1 MKLQIDNLD
10 GHGPQ
15 DYTQLI
21 DSARLPQVVRRLNK
35 PSVLK
40 VALLSNGPNFVVP
53 VSGARLTLGRTNG
66 QDVFSGYLLSAPS
79 YEYLG
84 WSEHGPV
91 YRYNLVAQSD
101 EVALDR
107 KRLPDRVPF
116 VGRSA
121 GNALRQMAQDLL
133 PGILDVSGVADLDPL
148 TSYYPDPQKKFSA
161 HAAEIAIEARGSYR
175 AGNGAIVFA
184 SVGAAQYALNES
196 DANFSAGGLTLGPV
210 DAALNDVTTIGNSE
224 PEAYVTD
231 YFVGDN
237 LTLKFYLSQTPF
249 EQGSKT
255 IFTEEYL
262 GTALDATMWTK
273 TDPANAVSVSGGKLQ
288 IAGGTGSDGQTL
300 VNFGEEVEMGGALVM
315 QHGDVEFHASSTGIL
330 GGLYSGAVAAAN
342 CLTGFQISP
351 NGTESNIQAIINGA
365 LSGVPVTTV
374 SGRHYV
380 LTTRIYSPE
389 VYREQQIFHSSL
401 HPAGR
406 GLGGAAIPADVRVVL
421 EAHEID
427 PANPASLITASTV
440 LYDGVLTNAP
450 SLATYALVNAASMNC
465 DIAFTRMVQ
474 APGTQ
479 VRSALPG
486 QSFRT
491 RLVGAQS
498 DGAECTIV
506 SGPAL
511 DFFTAYVPQANE
523 AIEVRYRGTGTA
535 IARVLNPVSIAALA
549 NGADDGVRGVVRHV
563 KSPAARTAADCENA
577 ALAILDDGNI
587 PGWMGAYETWSD
599 FLPGAAADIFP
610 GDALQINMPSR
621 SANFTG
627 IVREVAIGVRDL
639 QGEHSSYKI
648 TFANDAAE
656 TLSFEFESAKA
667 SIPIG
672 LQELDAD
679 EVSSAYLVALTGAAI
694 TTITS
699 TTVSI
704 DTGSAPIAGGGFEV
718 RWSDT
723 GWGQANDRNLVGRFG
738 TQTFTVPRLSKAQG
752 YFLRQYDASV
762 PPKYSRYTCALYVN
776 YPA

>member
-10 GHGPQ
+10 GRGPQ
-15 DYTQLI
+15 DYTALI
-21 DSARLPQVVRRLNK
+21 DSSRLPQVARRLNK

-40 VALLSNGPNFVVP
+40 VGLLSNGPNFVVP
-53 VSGARLTLGRTNG
+53 VSGARVTLGRTNG
-66 QDVFSGYLLSAPS
+66 QDVFSGYLLSAPN

-84 WSEHGPV
+84 WGEHGPV

-116 VGRSA
+116 VNRSA

-133 PGILDVSGVADLDPL
+133 PGVLDVSGVADLDAL
-148 TSYYPDPQKKFSA
+148 ASYDPDPQKTFSE
-161 HAAEIAIEARGSYR
+161 HAAEIALEARGSYR
-175 AGNGAIVFA
+175 SGGGAIVFS
-184 SVGAAQYALNES
+184 SVGATQYALNES
-196 DANFSAGGLTLGPV
+196 DANFSAGGLTLEPV
-210 DAALNDVTTIGNSE
+210 EAVVNDVTAIGNSE

-249 EQGSKT
+249 SQNSKT
-255 IFTEEYL
+255 IFTEEYS
-262 GTALDATMWTK
+262 GTALNTTLWSK
-273 TDPANAVSVSGGKLQ
+273 TDPANAISVSGGKLQ

-300 VNFGEEVEMGGALVM
+300 INFAELVEMGGALVM
-315 QHGDVEFHASSTGIL
+315 QHGDVEFNAASSGLL
-330 GGLYSGAVAAAN
+330 GGLYSGAVTAAN
-342 CLTGFQISP
+342 CIAGFQISP
-351 NGTESNIQAIINGA
+351 SGTESSIQAIINGA
-365 LSGVPVTTV
+365 LNGTPMTTV

-380 LTTRIYSPE
+380 LTTRIYSLE
-389 VYREQQIFHSSL
+389 IYREQQIFHSSS
-401 HPAGR
+401 HPAGG
-406 GLGGAAIPADVRVVL
+406 GLGGTAIPTDVRVVL

-427 PANPASLITASTV
+427 PANPASLIAASTV
-440 LYDGVLTNAP
+440 LYDGVLTNVP
-450 SLATYALVNAASMNC
+450 GFVTYALVNAVSMNC

-491 RLVGAQS
+491 RLVGALS

-511 DFFTAYVPQANE
+511 DFFAAYVPQANE

-535 IARVLNPVSIAALA
+535 IARVLNPASIAALA
-549 NGADDGVRGVVRHV
+549 NGADNGVRGVVRRV
-563 KSPAARTAADCENA
+563 KSPAARMAADCENA

-587 PGWMGAYETWSD
+587 AGWTGAYETWSD
-599 FLPGAAADIFP
+599 FLPGGAADIFP
-610 GDALQINMPSR
+610 GDGLQINMPSR
-621 SANFTG
+621 SANFTA
-627 IVREVAIGVRDL
+627 IVREVAIGVKDL
-639 QGEHSSYKI
+639 QGEHSAYKI

-672 LQELDAD
+672 LQQLNEDQ
-679 EVSSAYLVALTGAAI
+679 VGSAYLAALTDAAI

-704 DTGSAPIAGGGFEV
+704 DAGIVPIAGVEV

-723 GWGQANDRNLVGRFG
+723 GWGQSNDRNLVGRFG

-752 YFLRQYDASV
+752 YFLRQYDSSSV
-762 PPKYSRYTCALYVN
+762 PAKYSRFTTALYVS

>member
-10 GHGPQ
+10 GRGPQ

-40 VALLSNGPNFVVP
+40 VGLLSNGPNFVVP

-84 WSEHGPV
+84 WGEHGPV

-133 PGILDVSGVADLDPL
+133 PGLLDVSGVAELDPL
-148 TSYYPDPQKKFSA
+148 ASYDPDPQKKFSE
-161 HAAEIAIEARGSYR
+161 HVAEIALEARGSYR
-175 AGNGAIVFA
+175 AGDGAVVFT

-196 DANFSAGGLTLGPV
+196 AANFSAGSLTLEPV
-210 DAALNDVTTIGNSE
+210 DTLLNDVTTIGNSE

-249 EQGSKT
+249 SQFSDT
-255 IFTEEYL
+255 IFTEEYSGSTL
-262 GTALDATMWTK
+262 NAALWTK
-273 TDPANAVSVSGGKLQ
+273 TDPANAVAVSGGKLQ

-300 VNFGEEVEMGGALVM
+300 INFAEKIEMGGALVM
-315 QHGDVEFHASSTGIL
+315 QHGDAEFHASSAGIL
-330 GGLYSGAVAAAN
+330 GGLYSGAVTAAN
-342 CLTGFQISP
+342 CLAGFQLSP
-351 NGTESNIQAIINGA
+351 SGTESNIQAIINGA
-365 LSGVPVTTV
+365 LSGTPMTTV

-380 LTTRIYSPE
+380 LTTRIYSLE
-389 VYREQQIFHSSL
+389 VYREQQIFHSSS
-401 HPAGR
+401 HPAGS
-406 GLGGAAIPADVRVVL
+406 GLGGAELAADVRVVL

-427 PANPASLITASTV
+427 PANPASLIASSTV
-440 LYDGVLTNAP
+440 LYDDVLTNAP
-450 SLATYALVNAASMNC
+450 GFATYALINAVNMNC

-486 QSFRT
+486 LTFRT

-535 IARVLNPVSIAALA
+535 IARVLNPASIAALA
-549 NGADDGVRGVVRHV
+549 NGSDDGVRGVVRRI
-563 KSPAARTAADCENA
+563 KSPPARMAADCENA

-587 PGWMGAYETWSD
+587 SGWTGSYETWSD
-599 FLPGAAADIFP
+599 FLPGVAADIFP

-621 SANFTG
+621 SANFTA
-627 IVREVAIGVRDL
+627 IVREVAIGVKDL
-639 QGEHSSYKI
+639 QGEHSDYKI

-672 LQELDAD
+672 LQQLNEDQVA
-679 EVSSAYLVALTGAAI
+679 SAYLTALTGAAI
-694 TTITS
+694 TAITS

-704 DTGSAPIAGGGFEV
+704 DTGSGPISGGGFEV